1 MARKAGSS
9 SSVAIPL
16 SKLVAKLNG
25 NQVVKVSKGWLDAVQ
40 EANDI
45 DFELEGADESGETA
59 PATAKAEAAAD
70 ESEFRPSVDIG

>member
-16 SKLVAKLNG
+16 AKLVAKLNA

-45 DFELEGADESGETA
+45 DFEIAEETA
-59 PATAKAEAAAD
+59 DAGTATATAGAAAD
-70 ESEFRPSVDIG
+70 ASEARPSAEIE